1 MVWPSSRMHACA
13 QPHHPGRYRATTA
26 VRAVLALL
34 GHISTARSQIKGKIH
49 APTRGSLD
57 TPRGVSVFSSLFKIR
72 PKFANFQKK
81 KKIDP
86 KVVWGKQNLQAKEV
100 YLFLHRVTQAVIK
113 GPSFPHMYSAW
124 FYTLLR

>member
-1 MVWPSSRMHACA
+1 MWPSLRMHACA

-34 GHISTARSQIKGKIH
+34 GLISTARTQIKGKIH

-72 PKFANFQKK
+72 PKKNKK
-81 KKIDP
+81 NIALKL
-86 KVVWGKQNLQAKEV
+86 VWGKQNLQAKEV
-100 YLFLHRVTQAVIK
+100 YLFLHRITEAVIK
-113 GPSFPHMYSAW
+113 DPTFPHMYSAW
-124 FYTLLR
+124 FYTLPGYTTTV